1 MIVVL
6 RMADGCLLL
15 TDDVD
20 GEYVSGLA
28 ARLQA
33 GDLGDFN
40 AVLERVLGE
49 GDLIAEAVL
58 SLAIPG
64 LEPVY
69 RRLRAVSALGDLR
82 GSSDAA
88 AILRTVIA
96 NGPGRDLRC
105 VAVIALSKREG
116 EAASP
121 DLVGALSARDFVVQ
135 YYAIIGLACVGD
147 GRAVDVVARK
157 LPALFKRADHEHQ
170 PTSLYAIAY
179 LGQQADIDQR
189 QALAAQI
196 RSRWDRLTIPERD
209 WLQTLWPEITPSGID
224 GSLAPVSDGLLLR
237 EWARSEAFRP
247 VIKRGRPSPA

>member
-116 EAASP
+116 EA
-121 DLVGALSARDFVVQ
+121 
-135 YYAIIGLACVGD
+135 
-147 GRAVDVVARK
+147 
-157 LPALFKRADHEHQ
+157 DHEHQ